1 VQGHAVQVQL
11 LDLVVVDLLELA
23 ASEVSPVV
31 VEALEE
37 VRVVVV
43 VAAAAVVEEAVVVA
57 EEVVVD
63 VRELV
68 VSLTL
73 FMIVI

>member
-1 VQGHAVQVQL
+1 
-11 LDLVVVDLLELA
+11 
-23 ASEVSPVV
+23 
-31 VEALEE
+31 
-37 VRVVVV
+37 
-43 VAAAAVVEEAVVVA
+43 VEEAVVVA

>member
-1 VQGHAVQVQL
+1 MQGHAVQVQL

-43 VAAAAVVEEAVVVA
+43 AAAAVVEEAVVVA

>member
-43 VAAAAVVEEAVVVA
+43 AAAAVVEEAVVVA